1 MASGRTLSIKVFT
14 ILLTLTLVLGS
25 AVGGT
30 LSWLLA
36 KSNTVT
42 NTFTYGDI
50 SIDLDET
57 ETDLNDD
64 GDADTNWYEM
74 IPGEIIEKDPT
85 VSVNP
90 GSETCWLFVKL
101 EKFENFDDFMEYE
114 IGDRWTQLKDDKSVD
129 VEGVYFLHQAEVT
142 KDASVVKYPVL
153 KDDEVA
159 VKASVT
165 KMMLNDLDK
174 ADPKV
179 YPELKVTAYAVQYS
193 SFEVKDTAGNIVE
206 ITDQTDKEW
215 INAAA
220 WNAWTEICGYLESQG
235 TNP

>member
-57 ETDLNDD
+57 ETDLDD
-64 GDADTNWYEM
+64 DEDSTTNQYEM
-74 IPGEIIEKDPT
+74 IPGEIIKKNPT

-101 EKFENFDDFMEYE
+101 EKSDNFDDFMEYE
-114 IGDRWTQLKDDKSVD
+114 IGDGWTQLKDDKSVD
-129 VEGVYFLHQAEVT
+129 VEGVYFLHQAEVA
-142 KDASVVKYPVL
+142 KDAPVVKYPVL
-153 KDDEVA
+153 LDDEVA

-193 SFEVKDTAGNIVE
+193 SFETKDDAGEVVE
-206 ITDQTDKEW
+206 IGTASDEQKL
-215 INAAA
+215 AAA